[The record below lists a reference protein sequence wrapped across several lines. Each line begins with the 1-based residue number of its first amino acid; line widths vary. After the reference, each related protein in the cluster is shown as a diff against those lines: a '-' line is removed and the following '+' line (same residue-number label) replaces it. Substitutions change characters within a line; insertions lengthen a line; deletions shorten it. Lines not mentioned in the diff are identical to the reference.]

1 MSKPIFTSFVIA
13 LLLILPFA
21 SVASGDE
28 QFDNAH
34 RERIMNFEVETPRSF
49 GYVIGDEIVHEA
61 RIAVK
66 APLLLVPDTIPQREK
81 VSDWLTVKKVEVRER
96 DGNGGRAYTLRITYQ
111 IFHEPD
117 QLEWLTIPE
126 RKLGFAGGGDALE
139 AVIPAWSFTVM
150 PFVPEGADEFA
161 KDRPA
166 MAVPTLWPLVRFATF
181 TAIFLGLALTLFY
194 RKWGR
199 ILFGY
204 RGSFARAER
213 DIRRMLR
220 DGAWSETQEKE
231 ALKRLHR
238 AFNET
243 AERPFFAHQL
253 PEFLG
258 AFPWFRTEERTVNEF
273 FNKSDRAF
281 FGTKE
286 DRAPVSRQSILDTV
300 RSLRRAER
308 RRGR

>member
-1 MSKPIFTSFVIA
+1 
-13 LLLILPFA
+13 
-21 SVASGDE
+21 
-28 QFDNAH
+28 
-34 RERIMNFEVETPRSF
+34 
-49 GYVIGDEIVHEA
+49 
-61 RIAVK
+61 
-66 APLLLVPDTIPQREK
+66 
-81 VSDWLTVKKVEVRER
+81 
-96 DGNGGRAYTLRITYQ
+96 
-111 IFHEPD
+111 
-117 QLEWLTIPE
+117 
-126 RKLGFAGGGDALE
+126 
-139 AVIPAWSFTVM
+139 
-150 PFVPEGADEFA
+150 
-161 KDRPA
+161 

-181 TAIFLGLALTLFY
+181 TVIVLGLALTLFY

-199 ILFGY
+199 TLFGY
-204 RGSFARAER
+204 RGPFARAER
-213 DIRRMLR
+213 DIRRMT
-220 DGAWSETQEKE
+220 GKGVWSEALAKE

-253 PEFLG
+253 SEFLG